1 MEFFSTFGRYLFW
14 FVVLLV
20 LIPGTVFT
28 VQQQSAV
35 IVQRFGKFVRIYKAG
50 LNFKI
55 PIIEQIAG
63 RVNLRLQQLDVEI
76 ETKTKDNVFVRIN
89 VAVQYLIRE
98 DKVFDAFYRLQ
109 DPHTQIRSFVFD
121 VVRANVPK
129 MALDEVF
136 ENKEDI
142 ANAVRTEISEA
153 MEDFG
158 YDIRQTLIT
167 DIDPDAKVKQAMN
180 EINTQD
186 RLRQAAAQKAEAD
199 YILTVKAAEGEAES
213 KRLQGVGIA
222 NQRKEI
228 AQGLSIAVGDFQK
241 EIPSVSPQTVM
252 DLLMVTQHFDMLK
265 DIGAHAG
272 SKVVLLPYTPNAV
285 ADLTEQMR
293 NAIYIGNEMG
303 TNDTPGAQPAKKK

>member
-1 MEFFSTFGRYLFW
+1 MNFLSQFGWWVFW
-14 FVVLLV
+14 AVVLLV
-20 LIPGTVFT
+20 LLPGTVFT

-35 IVQRFGKFVRIYKAG
+35 IVQRFGKFARIYNAG

-55 PIIEQIAG
+55 PLIERIAG

-76 ETKTKDNVFVRIN
+76 ETKTKDNVFVRM
-89 VAVQYLIRE
+89 VVSVQYLIRE
-98 DKVFDAFYRLQ
+98 DKVYDAFYKLQ
-109 DPHTQIRSFVFD
+109 DPHNQIKSFVFD

-129 MALDEVF
+129 MILDEVF

-142 ANAVRTEISEA
+142 AKAVRTELSEA
-153 MEDFG
+153 MDDFG

-167 DIDPDAKVKQAMN
+167 DIDPDEKVKQAMN
-180 EINTQD
+180 EINTQQ
-186 RLRQAAAQKAEAD
+186 RLRLAATEKAQAE
-199 YILTVKAAEGEAES
+199 YIMAVRAAEGEAES

-228 AQGLSIAVGDFQK
+228 AQGLSTAVADFQK
-241 EIPSVSPQTVM
+241 EISSVSSQTVM

-272 SKVVLLPYTPNAV
+272 SKVILIPYTPNAV
-285 ADLTEQMR
+285 GDLTEQMR
-293 NAIYIGNEMG
+293 NAIFVGNELG
-303 TNDTPGAQPAKKK
+303 ESDKGSKK

>member
-1 MEFFSTFGRYLFW
+1 MNFLSSIGTYLFW
-14 FVVLLV
+14 AIVLLV
-20 LIPGTVFT
+20 LIPGTIFT

-35 IVQRFGKFVRIYKAG
+35 IVQRFGKFARIYRPG

-55 PIIEQIAG
+55 PLIEQIAG
-63 RVNLRLQQLDVEI
+63 RVNLRLQQLDVDI
-76 ETKTKDNVFVRIN
+76 ETKTKDNVFVKMT
-89 VAVQYLIRE
+89 VSVQYLIRE

-129 MALDEVF
+129 MTLDEVF

-142 ANAVRTEISEA
+142 ATAVRTELSDA
-153 MEDFG
+153 MDDFG
-158 YDIRQTLIT
+158 YNIRQTLIT
-167 DIDPDAKVKQAMN
+167 DIDPDPKVKQAMN
-180 EINTQD
+180 EINTQE
-186 RLRQAAAQKAEAD
+186 RLRLAAAQKAEAE

-228 AQGLSIAVGDFQK
+228 AQGLSSAVGDFQK

-272 SKVVLLPYTPNAV
+272 SKVVLIPYSPNAV
-285 ADLTEQMR
+285 ADLTDQMR
-293 NAIYIGNEMG
+293 NAIFVGEEISKE
-303 TNDTPGAQPAKKK
+303 DPK

>member
-1 MEFFSTFGRYLFW
+1 MDFFSGIATY
-14 FVVLLV
+14 LLV
-20 LIPGTVFT
+20 GLALLILVPATVFT

-55 PIIEQIAG
+55 PLIERIAG

-76 ETKTKDNVFVRIN
+76 ETKTKDNVFVRMV

-98 DKVFDAFYRLQ
+98 DKVYDAFYRLQ

-129 MALDEVF
+129 MLLDEVF

-142 ANAVRTEISEA
+142 AKAVRNELSDA
-153 MEDFG
+153 MDDFG

-167 DIDPDAKVKQAMN
+167 DIDPDDKVKQAMN
-180 EINTQD
+180 EINTQQ
-186 RLRQAAAQKAEAD
+186 RLRLAATEKAQAE
-199 YILTVKAAEGEAES
+199 YIMTVRAAEGEAES

-228 AQGLSIAVGDFQK
+228 AQGLSTAVAEFQK
-241 EIPSVSPQTVM
+241 EITTVSPQTVM

-272 SKVVLLPYTPNAV
+272 SKVILLPYSPASV
-285 ADLTEQMR
+285 GDLTEQMR
-293 NAIYIGNEMG
+293 NAIFVGTEMA
-303 TNDTPGAQPAKKK
+303 NDPKKKE

>member
-1 MEFFSTFGRYLFW
+1 MSFLSSIGTYAFW
-14 FVVLLV
+14 FVVLLI
-20 LIPGTVFT
+20 LLPGTIFT
-28 VQQQSAV
+28 VQQQTAV
-35 IVQRFGKFVRIYKAG
+35 IVQRFGKFARIYRPG

-55 PIIEQIAG
+55 PLIEQIAG
-63 RVNLRLQQLDVEI
+63 RVNLRLQQLDVDI
-76 ETKTKDNVFVRIN
+76 ETKTKDNVFVKMT
-89 VAVQYLIRE
+89 VSVQYLIRE

-129 MALDEVF
+129 MTLDEVF

-142 ANAVRTEISEA
+142 ATAVRTELSDA
-153 MEDFG
+153 MDDFG
-158 YDIRQTLIT
+158 YNIRQTLIT
-167 DIDPDAKVKQAMN
+167 DIDPDPKVKQAMN
-180 EINTQD
+180 EINTQE
-186 RLRQAAAQKAEAD
+186 RLRLAAAQKAEAE
-199 YILTVKAAEGEAES
+199 YIITVKAAEGEAES

-228 AQGLSIAVGDFQK
+228 AQGLSSAVGDFQK

-272 SKVVLLPYTPNAV
+272 SKVVLIPYSPNAV
-285 ADLTEQMR
+285 GDLTDQMR
-293 NAIYIGNEMG
+293 NAIYVGNEMG
-303 TNDTPGAQPAKKK
+303 ADDSPPAKK

>member
-1 MEFFSTFGRYLFW
+1 MNFLSQFGWWVFW
-14 FVVLLV
+14 AVVLLV
-20 LIPGTVFT
+20 LLPGTVFT

-35 IVQRFGKFVRIYKAG
+35 IVQRFGKFARIYNAG

-55 PIIEQIAG
+55 PLIERIAG

-76 ETKTKDNVFVRIN
+76 ETKTKDNVFVRM
-89 VAVQYLIRE
+89 VVSVQYLIRE
-98 DKVFDAFYRLQ
+98 DKVYDAFYKLQ
-109 DPHTQIRSFVFD
+109 DPHNQIKSFVFD

-129 MALDEVF
+129 MILDEVF

-142 ANAVRTEISEA
+142 AKAVRTELSEA
-153 MEDFG
+153 MDDFG

-167 DIDPDAKVKQAMN
+167 DIDPDEKVKQAMN
-180 EINTQD
+180 EINTQQ
-186 RLRQAAAQKAEAD
+186 RLRLAATEKAQAE
-199 YILTVKAAEGEAES
+199 YIMAVRAAEGEAES

-228 AQGLSIAVGDFQK
+228 AQGLSTAVADFQK
-241 EIPSVSPQTVM
+241 EISSVSSQTVM

-272 SKVVLLPYTPNAV
+272 SKVILIPYTPNAV
-285 ADLTEQMR
+285 GDLTEQMR
-293 NAIYIGNEMG
+293 NAIFVGNELG
-303 TNDTPGAQPAKKK
+303 EGDKSSKK

>member
-1 MEFFSTFGRYLFW
+1 MNFLSSIGGYVFW
-14 FVVLLV
+14 LVVLLI
-20 LIPGTVFT
+20 LIPGTIFT
-28 VQQQSAV
+28 VQQQTAV
-35 IVQRFGKFVRIYKAG
+35 IVQRFGKFARIYRPG

-55 PIIEQIAG
+55 PLIEQIAG
-63 RVNLRLQQLDVEI
+63 RVNLRLQQLDVDI
-76 ETKTKDNVFVRIN
+76 ETKTKDNVFVKMT
-89 VAVQYLIRE
+89 VSVQYLIRE

-129 MALDEVF
+129 MTLDEVF

-142 ANAVRTEISEA
+142 ATAVRTELSDA
-153 MEDFG
+153 MDDFG
-158 YDIRQTLIT
+158 YNIRQTLIT
-167 DIDPDAKVKQAMN
+167 DIDPDPKVKQAMN
-180 EINTQD
+180 EINTQE
-186 RLRQAAAQKAEAD
+186 RLRLAAAQKAEAE

-228 AQGLSIAVGDFQK
+228 AQGLSSAVGDFQK

-272 SKVVLLPYTPNAV
+272 SKVVLIPYSPNAV
-285 ADLTEQMR
+285 GDLTDQMR
-293 NAIYIGNEMG
+293 NAIYVGNEMG
-303 TNDTPGAQPAKKK
+303 ADDSQAK

>member
-1 MEFFSTFGRYLFW
+1 MDFFSSIGRYLIW
-14 FVVLLV
+14 FVVLLI
-20 LIPGTVFT
+20 LIPGTIFT
-28 VQQQSAV
+28 VQQQTAV
-35 IVQRFGKFVRIYKAG
+35 IVQRFGKFARIYRAG
-50 LNFKI
+50 LNFKL
-55 PIIEQIAG
+55 PLIEQIAG
-63 RVNLRLQQLDVEI
+63 RVNLRLQQLDVEV
-76 ETKTKDNVFVRIN
+76 ETKTKDNVFVRMM
-89 VAVQYLIRE
+89 VSVQYLIRD

-129 MALDEVF
+129 MSLDEVF

-142 ANAVRTEISEA
+142 ANAVRTELSEA
-153 MEDFG
+153 MDDFG
-158 YDIRQTLIT
+158 YNIRQTLIT

-180 EINTQD
+180 EINTQE
-186 RLRQAAAQKAEAD
+186 RLRQAAAQKAEAE

-228 AQGLSIAVGDFQK
+228 AQGLSAAVGDFQK

-272 SKVVLLPYTPNAV
+272 SKVILVPYTPNAV
-285 ADLTEQMR
+285 GDLTEQIR
-293 NAIYIGNEMG
+293 NAIYVGNEMG
-303 TNDTPGAQPAKKK
+303 GQTPTEPAKK

>member
-1 MEFFSTFGRYLFW
+1 MSFLSSIGTYAFW
-14 FVVLLV
+14 FVVLLI
-20 LIPGTVFT
+20 LIPGTIFT

-35 IVQRFGKFVRIYKAG
+35 IVQRFGKFARIYRAG
-50 LNFKI
+50 LNFKL
-55 PIIEQIAG
+55 PLIETIAG

-76 ETKTKDNVFVRIN
+76 ETKTKDNVFVRMT
-89 VAVQYLIRE
+89 VSVQYLIRE
-98 DKVFDAFYRLQ
+98 DKIFDAFYRLQ

-129 MALDEVF
+129 MPLDEVF

-142 ANAVRTEISEA
+142 ANAVRTELSEA

-180 EINTQD
+180 EINTQE
-186 RLRQAAAQKAEAD
+186 RLRLAAAQKAEAE

-228 AQGLSIAVGDFQK
+228 AQGLSVAVGEFQK

-272 SKVVLLPYTPNAV
+272 SKVIMVPYTPNAV
-285 ADLTEQMR
+285 GDLTEQIR
-293 NAIYIGNEMG
+293 NAIYVGNEMSD
-303 TNDTPGAQPAKKK
+303 NTPNE

>member
-1 MEFFSTFGRYLFW
+1 MESEVKMGILGQIGQFTFWIFLFLFLFFSA
-14 FVVLLV
+14 
-20 LIPGTVFT
+20 VFT
-28 VQQQSAV
+28 VQQQTAV

-55 PIIEQIAG
+55 PFIEMIAG

-76 ETKTKDNVFVRIN
+76 ETKTRDNVFVRM
-89 VAVQYLIRE
+89 VVSVQYLIRE
-98 DKVFDAFYRLQ
+98 DKVYDAFYRLQ
-109 DPHTQIRSFVFD
+109 EPLTQIRSFVFD

-129 MALDEVF
+129 MLLDEVF

-142 ANAVRTEISEA
+142 ATAVRNELSDA
-153 MEDFG
+153 MDDFG

-167 DIDPDAKVKQAMN
+167 DIDPDDKVKQAMN
-180 EINTQD
+180 EINTQQ
-186 RLRQAAAQKAEAD
+186 RLRLAATEKAQAE
-199 YILTVKAAEGEAES
+199 YIMTVRAAEGEAES

-228 AQGLSIAVGDFQK
+228 AQGLSTAVADFQK
-241 EIPSVSPQTVM
+241 EIKEVAPQTVM

-272 SKVVLLPYTPNAV
+272 SKVVLIPYSPNAV
-285 ADLTEQMR
+285 SDLTDQMR
-293 NAIYIGNEMG
+293 NAIFVGEEMTRG
-303 TNDTPGAQPAKKK
+303 DK

>member
-1 MEFFSTFGRYLFW
+1 MSFLSSIGTYAFW

-20 LIPGTVFT
+20 LIPGTIFT

-35 IVQRFGKFVRIYKAG
+35 IVQRFGKFARIYRAG

-55 PIIEQIAG
+55 PLIEQIAG

-76 ETKTKDNVFVRIN
+76 ETKTKDNVFVRMT
-89 VAVQYLIRE
+89 VSVQYLIRE

-129 MALDEVF
+129 MPLDEVF

-142 ANAVRTEISEA
+142 ATAVRTELSDA

-180 EINTQD
+180 EINTQE
-186 RLRQAAAQKAEAD
+186 RLRLAAAQKAEAE

-228 AQGLSIAVGDFQK
+228 AQGLSSAVGDFQK

-272 SKVVLLPYTPNAV
+272 SKVVLIPYSPNAV
-285 ADLTEQMR
+285 ADLTDQMR
-293 NAIYIGNEMG
+293 NAIFVGEEISKGE
-303 TNDTPGAQPAKKK
+303 

>member
-1 MEFFSTFGRYLFW
+1 MERYLIWAFW
-14 FVVLLV
+14 GFIILILL
-20 LIPGTVFT
+20 PGTVFT
-28 VQQQSAV
+28 VQQQTAV
-35 IVQRFGKFVRIYKAG
+35 IVQRFGRFARIYRAG

-55 PIIEQIAG
+55 PLIEQIAG
-63 RVNLRLQQLDVEI
+63 RVNLRLQQLDVKI
-76 ETKTKDNVFVRIN
+76 ETKTKDNVFVHMV

-109 DPHTQIRSFVFD
+109 DPHKQITSFVFD

-129 MALDEVF
+129 LLLDEVF

-142 ANAVRTEISEA
+142 AKAVRGELSEA
-153 MEDFG
+153 MDDFG

-167 DIDPDAKVKQAMN
+167 DIDPDEKVKEAMN
-180 EINTQD
+180 EINTQQ
-186 RLRQAAAQKAEAD
+186 RLRLAATEKAQAA
-199 YILTVKAAEGEAES
+199 YIMSVRAAEGEAES

-228 AQGLSIAVGDFQK
+228 AQGLSTAVASFQK
-241 EIPSVSPQTVM
+241 EITSVSPQTVM

-272 SKVVLLPYTPNAV
+272 SKVILIPYSPNAV
-285 ADLTEQMR
+285 NDLTEQMR
-293 NAIYIGNEMG
+293 NAIFVGNELG
-303 TNDTPGAQPAKKK
+303 DGEKKK

>member
-1 MEFFSTFGRYLFW
+1 MNFLSSIGTYAFW

-20 LIPGTVFT
+20 LIPGTIFT

-35 IVQRFGKFVRIYKAG
+35 IVQRFGKFARIYRAG

-55 PIIEQIAG
+55 PLIEQIAG

-76 ETKTKDNVFVRIN
+76 ETKTKDNVFVRMT
-89 VAVQYLIRE
+89 VSVQYLIRE

-129 MALDEVF
+129 MPLDQVF

-142 ANAVRTEISEA
+142 ANAVRTELSEA

-180 EINTQD
+180 EINTQE
-186 RLRQAAAQKAEAD
+186 RLRLAAAQKAEAE

-228 AQGLSIAVGDFQK
+228 AQGLSSAVGDFQK

-272 SKVVLLPYTPNAV
+272 SKVVLIPYSPNAV
-285 ADLTEQMR
+285 ADLTDQMR
-293 NAIYIGNEMG
+293 NAIFVGEEISKGE
-303 TNDTPGAQPAKKK
+303 

>member
-1 MEFFSTFGRYLFW
+1 MNFLSSIGTYVFW
-14 FVVLLV
+14 FVVLLI
-20 LIPGTVFT
+20 LIPGTIFT
-28 VQQQSAV
+28 VQQQTAV
-35 IVQRFGKFVRIYKAG
+35 IVQRFGKFARIYRPG

-55 PIIEQIAG
+55 PLIEQIAG
-63 RVNLRLQQLDVEI
+63 RVNLRLQQLDVDI
-76 ETKTKDNVFVRIN
+76 ETKTKDNVFVKMT
-89 VAVQYLIRE
+89 VSVQYLIRE

-129 MALDEVF
+129 MTLDEVF

-142 ANAVRTEISEA
+142 ATAVRTELSDA
-153 MEDFG
+153 MDDFG
-158 YDIRQTLIT
+158 YNIRQTLIT
-167 DIDPDAKVKQAMN
+167 DIDPDPKVKQAMN
-180 EINTQD
+180 EINTQE
-186 RLRQAAAQKAEAD
+186 RLRLAAAQKAEAE

-228 AQGLSIAVGDFQK
+228 AQGLSSAVGDFQK

-272 SKVVLLPYTPNAV
+272 SKVVLIPYSPNAV
-285 ADLTEQMR
+285 GDLTDQMR
-293 NAIYIGNEMG
+293 NAIYVGNEMG
-303 TNDTPGAQPAKKK
+303 AEDGPKAK

>member
-1 MEFFSTFGRYLFW
+1 MSFSSIGGYLFW
-14 FVVLLV
+14 LIVLLI
-20 LIPGTVFT
+20 LIPGTIFT
-28 VQQQSAV
+28 VQQQTAV
-35 IVQRFGKFVRIYKAG
+35 IVQRFGKFTRIYQAG

-55 PIIEQIAG
+55 PLIEQIAG

-76 ETKTKDNVFVRIN
+76 ETKTKDNVFVKMT
-89 VAVQYLIRE
+89 VSVQYQIRE
-98 DKVFDAFYRLQ
+98 DKVYDAFYRLQ

-129 MALDEVF
+129 MPLDEVF

-142 ANAVRTEISEA
+142 ANAVRTELSEA
-153 MEDFG
+153 MEGFG

-180 EINTQD
+180 EINTQE
-186 RLRQAAAQKAEAD
+186 RLRQAATQKAEAE

-228 AQGLSIAVGDFQK
+228 AQGLSSAVGDFQK
-241 EIPSVSPQTVM
+241 EIPEVSPQTVM

-265 DIGAHAG
+265 DIGAHSG
-272 SKVVLLPYTPNAV
+272 SKVILLPYTPNAV

-293 NAIYIGNEMG
+293 NAIYVGNELSKDDG
-303 TNDTPGAQPAKKK
+303 PQKPKK

>member
-1 MEFFSTFGRYLFW
+1 MDFFSGIATYLI
-14 FVVLLV
+14 VGLALLILV
-20 LIPGTVFT
+20 PATVFT

-55 PIIEQIAG
+55 PLIERIAG

-76 ETKTKDNVFVRIN
+76 ETKTKDNVFVRMV

-98 DKVFDAFYRLQ
+98 DKVYDAFYRLQ

-129 MALDEVF
+129 MLLDEVF

-142 ANAVRTEISEA
+142 AKAVRNELSDA
-153 MEDFG
+153 MDDFG

-167 DIDPDAKVKQAMN
+167 DIDPDDKVKQAMN
-180 EINTQD
+180 EINTQQ
-186 RLRQAAAQKAEAD
+186 RLRLAATEKAQAE
-199 YILTVKAAEGEAES
+199 YIMTVRAAEGEAES

-228 AQGLSIAVGDFQK
+228 AQGLSTAVAEFQK
-241 EIPSVSPQTVM
+241 EITTVSPQTVM

-272 SKVVLLPYTPNAV
+272 SKVILLPYSPASV
-285 ADLTEQMR
+285 GDLTEQMR
-293 NAIYIGNEMG
+293 NAIFVGTEMA
-303 TNDTPGAQPAKKK
+303 NDPKKKE

>member
-1 MEFFSTFGRYLFW
+1 MNFLSSIGTYAFW
-14 FVVLLV
+14 FVVLLI
-20 LIPGTVFT
+20 LIPGTIFT
-28 VQQQSAV
+28 VQQQTAV
-35 IVQRFGKFVRIYKAG
+35 IVQRFGKFARIYRAG

-55 PIIEQIAG
+55 PLIEQIAG

-76 ETKTKDNVFVRIN
+76 ETKTKDNVFVRMT
-89 VAVQYLIRE
+89 VSVQYLIRE

-129 MALDEVF
+129 MPLDEVF

-142 ANAVRTEISEA
+142 ATAVRTELSDA
-153 MEDFG
+153 MEGFG

-180 EINTQD
+180 EINTQE
-186 RLRQAAAQKAEAD
+186 RLRLAAAQKAEAE

-228 AQGLSIAVGDFQK
+228 AQGLSTAVGSFQK
-241 EIPSVSPQTVM
+241 EIPSVAAQTVM

-272 SKVVLLPYTPNAV
+272 SKVVLIPYSPNAV
-285 ADLTEQMR
+285 GDLTDQMR
-293 NAIYIGNEMG
+293 NAIFVGEEISK
-303 TNDTPGAQPAKKK
+303 DDSK